1 MAIKYSL
8 SWPIETQTHTHTDT
22 CDKAD
27 QSDVRLGC
35 VCVCAQ
41 PSEFAVS
48 LTSLTTKGL

>member
-22 CDKAD
+22 CDYAD

-35 VCVCAQ
+35 VCVFVLNQ
-41 PSEFAVS
+41 VS
-48 LTSLTTKGL
+48 LQFP